1 MQYLILCA
9 FSFDSLK
16 KISNF
21 EADYKR
27 TERYGRFKK
36 ENERRMIRRLYSPS
50 PLKQVNASITLT

>member
-1 MQYLILCA
+1 MQILIIRS

-27 TERYGRFKK
+27 TVRYGRFKK
-36 ENERRMIRRLYSPS
+36 ENERRHE
-50 PLKQVNASITLT
+50 

>member
-1 MQYLILCA
+1 MQIFIIRA

-27 TERYGRFKK
+27 TVRYGRFKK
-36 ENERRMIRRLYSPS
+36 ENERRHE
-50 PLKQVNASITLT
+50 

>member
-1 MQYLILCA
+1 MQILNIRP

-36 ENERRMIRRLYSPS
+36 ENERRHE
-50 PLKQVNASITLT
+50 

>member
-1 MQYLILCA
+1 MQYSILCA
-9 FSFDSLK
+9 FSFYSLK

-36 ENERRMIRRLYSPS
+36 ENERRHE
-50 PLKQVNASITLT
+50 

>member
-1 MQYLILCA
+1 MQILNIRP

-36 ENERRMIRRLYSPS
+36 
-50 PLKQVNASITLT
+50 K

>member
-21 EADYKR
+21 EADYN
-27 TERYGRFKK
+27 TVAERYGRFKK
-36 ENERRMIRRLYSPS
+36 ENERRHE
-50 PLKQVNASITLT
+50 

>member
-21 EADYKR
+21 EADYKQIA
-27 TERYGRFKK
+27 KIWK
-36 ENERRMIRRLYSPS
+36 I
-50 PLKQVNASITLT
+50 

>member
-21 EADYKR
+21 EADY
-27 TERYGRFKK
+27 
-36 ENERRMIRRLYSPS
+36 
-50 PLKQVNASITLT
+50 

>member
-27 TERYGRFKK
+27 TKDMEDFKK
-36 ENERRMIRRLYSPS
+36 KMT
-50 PLKQVNASITLT
+50 QT

>member
-1 MQYLILCA
+1 MQYFILFP

-27 TERYGRFKK
+27 TEIYGRF
-36 ENERRMIRRLYSPS
+36 
-50 PLKQVNASITLT
+50 